1 MKTQRVNENMNK
13 YLKKKW
19 KRRINFELKVIQK
32 IVRLDLMCHRW
43 RHVQMIRATCLVL
56 VQKDVDFA
64 LVRIKHAAVV
74 EDGVER
80 GTDEQVV

>member
-1 MKTQRVNENMNK
+1 
-13 YLKKKW
+13 
-19 KRRINFELKVIQK
+19 
-32 IVRLDLMCHRW
+32 
-43 RHVQMIRATCLVL
+43 MIRATCLVL